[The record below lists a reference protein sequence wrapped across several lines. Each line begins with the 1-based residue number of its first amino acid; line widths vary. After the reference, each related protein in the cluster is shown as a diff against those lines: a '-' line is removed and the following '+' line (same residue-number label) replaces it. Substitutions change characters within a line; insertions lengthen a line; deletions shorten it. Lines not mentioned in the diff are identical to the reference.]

1 MHYTLIISPK
11 GQALLSL
18 LESAHKLVP
27 YAIIR
32 QTLKIG
38 NVATMISGMVKIVLA
53 KASIATVT
61 NWLGLSKGADEGQ
74 NLVQTIMFCSNDW
87 DVGLINSVS
96 FPRFWDGTTTSLR
109 SGSHKSSIQSK
120 V

>member
-1 MHYTLIISPK
+1 MASIIHYTLIVSPK

-27 YAIIR
+27 YAVIR

-74 NLVQTIMFCSNDW
+74 NLVQTSVYGQQLYSNDH
-87 DVGLINSVS
+87 DAELTNSAS
-96 FPRFWDGTTTSLR
+96 FLR
-109 SGSHKSSIQSK
+109 S
-120 V
+120 